1 MKKQSAGFYLTAVSV
16 VAALVGLI
24 GYLVN
29 CGTNYFVNLGID
41 YAVVGC
47 AVAAVVLQVAYLLV
61 ARKGQKTWMDI
72 LPVAVSV
79 LLMVAMLLMVNTRVV
94 SIAAVMTFENNAKNM
109 ADLTSAIVG
118 IAGCLVAVVVSI
130 VSAFFDVSK
139 E

>member
-1 MKKQSAGFYLTAVSV
+1 MKKQSAGFYLTAVSA

-47 AVAAVVLQVAYLLV
+47 AVAAVVLQAAYLLV
-61 ARKGQKTWMDI
+61 AQKGQKIWMDI

-118 IAGCLVAVVVSI
+118 IAGCLVAAIVSI